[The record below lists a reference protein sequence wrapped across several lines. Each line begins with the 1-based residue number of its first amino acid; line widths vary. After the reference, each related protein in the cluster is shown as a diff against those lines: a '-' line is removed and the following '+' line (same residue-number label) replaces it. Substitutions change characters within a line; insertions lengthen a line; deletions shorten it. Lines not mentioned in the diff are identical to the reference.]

1 MADKE
6 VTLRDMLMP
15 EFRHADPADYEF
27 RGDGK
32 IVRKDRWEKGIFA
45 IARAL
50 GINCREG
57 FEIPD
62 VVYAVET
69 IIDQIEQQGEPPEED

>member
-1 MADKE
+1 MSKE

-32 IVRKDRWEKGIFA
+32 IVRKDRWEKGMFA

-50 GINCREG
+50 GICCRDG

-69 IIDQIEQQGEPPEED
+69 IINQIEPQGENPDDE

>member
-1 MADKE
+1 MSKE

-50 GINCREG
+50 GINCRDG
-57 FEIPD
+57 FDIPD
-62 VVYAVET
+62 VVYAVEA
-69 IIDQIEQQGEPPEED
+69 IVDQIEQQGENPEED

>member
-1 MADKE
+1 MKNE

-32 IVRKDRWEKGIFA
+32 IVRKDRWEKAVFE

-50 GINCREG
+50 GINCRDG

-62 VVYAVET
+62 VVHAVKV
-69 IIDQIEQQGEPPEED
+69 IIDQIEPQGENPEDE

>member
-1 MADKE
+1 MRKE

-32 IVRKDRWEKGIFA
+32 IVRKDRWEKGVFA
-45 IARAL
+45 IACAL
-50 GINCREG
+50 GINCRDG

-62 VVYAVET
+62 VVYAVEA
-69 IIDQIEQQGEPPEED
+69 IVDQIEQQGENPDDE

>member
-1 MADKE
+1 MTKRE

-32 IVRKDRWEKGIFA
+32 IVRKDRWERGMFD

-50 GINCREG
+50 GINCRDG

-69 IIDQIEQQGEPPEED
+69 IVGQIEQQGEPPEED

>member
-1 MADKE
+1 MSKQE
-6 VTLRDMLMP
+6 VTLRDMLLP

-32 IVRKDRWEKGIFA
+32 IVRKDRWETGMFA
-45 IARAL
+45 VARAL

-69 IIDQIEQQGEPPEED
+69 IVDQIEQQGENPDDE

>member
-1 MADKE
+1 MSRE

-32 IVRKDRWEKGIFA
+32 IVRKDRWEAGIRS
-45 IARAL
+45 IACAL
-50 GINCREG
+50 GINPRDG
-57 FEIPD
+57 FEICD
-62 VVYAVET
+62 VVHAAKT
-69 IIDQIEQQGEPPEED
+69 IIEQIEQQGSQPDEDD

>member
-1 MADKE
+1 MSEE

-32 IVRKDRWEKGIFA
+32 IVRKDRWEKGIFE

-50 GINCREG
+50 GMNCRGG

-62 VVYAVET
+62 VVYAVKT
-69 IIDQIEQQGEPPEED
+69 IINQIEPQGENPDDE